1 MIFDRIVFIDSII
14 DRKTEVQNFIQ
25 DWYAVDTNIET
36 KTSGSTGE
44 AKIISIEKSKMIVSA
59 KKTLLFLGLK
69 KDDTALLCLPINTIA
84 GKMMIVRAIIGELNL
99 VVGPIDSN
107 PLQQVNQSVDFIA
120 MVPLQFQ
127 NSIEH
132 NKVKLKAIKSIIVG
146 GGPISSNLENL
157 SISNNVKAFQTYGM
171 TETISHVALREIGNK
186 KDLRYHA
193 LEGISFSEK
202 NEQLIINYPE
212 IGIVDLQT
220 TDLIKLNN
228 STSFEWIGRA
238 DFIINVGGIKLNP
251 EEIET
256 ILSEYIASPFIIA
269 GAKDE
274 KLGEKII
281 LIIEGDETINLDQA
295 LLQEKLIKFAVPK
308 SIYYIP
314 LFSRTESG
322 KINRIETLKLL
333 HTN

>member
-1 MIFDRIVFIDSII
+1 MIFDRITFIDSSPE
-14 DRKTEVQNFIQ
+14 RKTEVLNFINEWFSSNNVIQ
-25 DWYAVDTNIET
+25 T
-36 KTSGSTGE
+36 KTSGSTDE

-59 KKTLLFLGLK
+59 KKTISFLKLK
-69 KDDTALLCLPINTIA
+69 KGCNALLCLPINTIA
-84 GKMMIVRAIIGELNL
+84 GKMMVVRAIVGELNL
-99 VVGPIDSN
+99 LIGPIDSN
-107 PLQQVNQSVDFIA
+107 PLNSIKTKVDFVA

-127 NSIEH
+127 NSIES
-132 NKVKLKAIKSIIVG
+132 NPSKLKSIKSIIIG
-146 GGPISSNLENL
+146 GGPISIKVEKQASSNG
-157 SISNNVKAFQTYGM
+157 IKAFHTFGM
-171 TETISHVALREIGNK
+171 TETVSHIALREIGNMTNP
-186 KDLRYHA
+186 LYHA
-193 LEGISFSEK
+193 MEGISFSEK
-202 NEQLIINYPE
+202 DKQLVVNYPE
-212 IGIVDLQT
+212 IGITALQT

-256 ILSEYIASPFIIA
+256 ILSEYITSPFIIA

-281 LIIEGDETINLDQA
+281 LIIEGDETFNLDQA

-308 SIYYIP
+308 SIYYMP

>member
-1 MIFDRIVFIDSII
+1 MTFDCIVFIDSTL

-25 DWYAVDTNIET
+25 DWYAATTYIET

-44 AKIISIEKSKMIVSA
+44 AKIISLEKSKMIISA
-59 KKTLLFLGLK
+59 KKTLSFLGLK
-69 KDDTALLCLPINTIA
+69 KGDTALLCLPINTIA
-84 GKMMIVRAIIGELNL
+84 GKMMVVRAIVGELKL
-99 VVGPIDSN
+99 VIGQIDSN
-107 PLQQVNQSVDFIA
+107 PLQQINQRIDFVA

-132 NKVKLKAIKSIIVG
+132 NKVKLKSIKSIIVG
-146 GGPISSNLENL
+146 GGPISSKLEKQTIT
-157 SISNNVKAFQTYGM
+157 SNVKAFQTYGM

-193 LEGISFSEK
+193 LEGVSFSEK

-212 IGIVDLQT
+212 IGIVDLHT
-220 TDLIKLNN
+220 ADLVTLSN

-251 EEIET
+251 EEIEA
-256 ILSEYIASPFIIA
+256 ILSEYISVPFIISSI
-269 GAKDE
+269 KDD
-274 KLGEKII
+274 KLGEKVI
-281 LIIEGDETINLDQA
+281 LLIEGNDSVVLDEIA
-295 LLQEKLIKFAVPK
+295 LLEKLTKFAIPN
-308 SIYYIP
+308 SIYNIP
-314 LFSRTESG
+314 IFSRTESG

-333 HTN
+333 HII